1 MIEIINKIQ
10 SFIDQLEEK
19 QFYYYA
25 GGFLGILVLMT
36 GGLMYYNYSR
46 SSSLTSELAELNDER
61 ETTVRMLLTKS
72 HRVQKEQ
79 SEINAMLAESSD
91 FKIGAY
97 FIEVRN
103 KLGLTPSLE
112 ATSQADR
119 EDDYRESSLKARF
132 DAITM
137 KQLLELLQQL
147 EQNERIY
154 TKDLEIKKSK
164 SPRAID
170 VELTI
175 ATLQPK
181 TVVPE

>member
-1 MIEIINKIQ
+1 
-10 SFIDQLEEK
+10 
-19 QFYYYA
+19 
-25 GGFLGILVLMT
+25 MT

-46 SSSLTSELAELNDER
+46 SSSLTSELTELNDER

-72 HRVQKEQ
+72 HRLQKEQ
-79 SEINAMLAESSD
+79 SEINAMLSESSD

-97 FIEVRN
+97 FKGS

-112 ATSQADR
+112 TTSKTDR
-119 EDDYRESSLKARF
+119 DDGYQESSLKARF

-137 KQLLELLQQL
+137 KQLLEILQEL
-147 EQNERIY
+147 EQTERIY
-154 TKDLEIKKSK
+154 TKELEIKKSK
-164 SPRAID
+164 APRAID